1 MATRHPFLPTF
12 SKLPTLLPVFPLP
25 EAVLLPHA
33 NLPLT
38 IFEPR
43 YLNMVEDA
51 MRSNQLIGMIQPS
64 DNAEPPTL
72 YAVGCAGRITHYV
85 ERQNGQ
91 LEIVLT
97 GTCRF
102 KVAHEVDPVNGYR
115 RVTPDWTEF
124 ADDIRSPESDAI
136 AADHL
141 ALFRAALHR
150 YLENNQMQADWQLL
164 DKLSGESL
172 MASLIGLLPLGTANK
187 QMLLEAQNNTN
198 RIIAFTAILSAQDD
212 EPKSR
217 Q

>member
-1 MATRHPFLPTF
+1 MRHPFLPDY
-12 SKLPTLLPVFPLP
+12 SQLPSVLPVFPLP

-64 DNAEPPTL
+64 DDSEPPTL

-91 LEIVLT
+91 IEIVLT
-97 GTCRF
+97 GACRF
-102 KVAHEVDPVNGYR
+102 RISEEMDPLHGYR
-115 RVTPDWTEF
+115 RITPDWAPF
-124 ADDIRSPESDAI
+124 ADDIHASESDTI

-187 QMLLEAQNNTN
+187 QMLLEAESNTS
-198 RIIAFTAILSAQDD
+198 RIVAFTAILSAQDD
-212 EPKSR
+212 EPTSA